1 MREQPRLLSS
11 GAISG
16 CGSARFSC
24 PSPGTPPGHGWE
36 QIPPLGT
43 AEQPDLQ
50 KVLKSKIL
58 PKKQNDAV
66 REPKN
71 PAAAPRAGGITVPCP
86 RQVASPHCAPG
97 RWHHHAMPQAG
108 GITTPCPGQV
118 ASLRHAPGGWHHH
131 AVPWAGGITAPC
143 PGRVASPHHTPGGWH
158 HRTVPAAHPGSAGS
172 KNGLLVQKSAQK
184 HSAKAFPPPGQG
196 DAPGESGFSRLKPF
210 CQL

>member
-108 GITTPCPGQV
+108 GITT
-118 ASLRHAPGGWHHH
+118 L
-131 AVPWAGGITAPC
+131 C
-143 PGRVASPHHTPGGWH
+143 PGRVASPRRVPGGWR
-158 HRTVPAAHPGSAGS
+158 HRTIPRVGGITAPCRRLTPALQAARTACWC
-172 KNGLLVQKSAQK
+172 KNLHKSTLQK
-184 HSAKAFPPPGQG
+184 HSFLRDRVMLQG
-196 DAPGESGFSRLKPF
+196 KVVFRG
-210 CQL
+210 